1 MPHLS
6 GIVLRG
12 GGVLMQLYCNITSD
26 PPNSYGH
33 RRKKLSESLHS
44 HYQYVIYLIIDRIW
58 RVKVRGS
65 YLTIFPIAVRTK
77 HEITETPETVIC
89 AQIPLLA
96 RNVQDNEVT
105 R

>member
-1 MPHLS
+1 MD
-6 GIVLRG
+6 
-12 GGVLMQLYCNITSD
+12 TEE
-26 PPNSYGH
+26 
-33 RRKKLSESLHS
+33 KLSENS
-44 HYQYVIYLIIDRIW
+44 HLRYQYVIHTIIDRIW

-77 HEITETPETVIC
+77 HRNTELPETVIC